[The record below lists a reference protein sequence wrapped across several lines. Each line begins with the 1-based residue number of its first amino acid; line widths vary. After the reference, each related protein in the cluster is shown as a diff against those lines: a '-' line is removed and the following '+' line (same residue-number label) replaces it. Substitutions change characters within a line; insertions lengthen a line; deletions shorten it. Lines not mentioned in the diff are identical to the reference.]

1 MRAVIKRTATSG
13 QITLPPAALA
23 ALSGGDEVDVWVL
36 RKGVVLLTESGALE
50 RGDEKKEGEEK
61 EKIPL
66 AGMASA
72 LKSAGRTPEPAY
84 PMAAAMARN
93 APAPAP
99 AQKKSQPIILSSD
112 ETAVVR
118 KLLAIRFEERTVPQV
133 AKKIG
138 AGEKKVLDALVT
150 RRLIEVFKNSKYK
163 EGVYNISQKVY
174 EAVASP
180 MNGAAKEGG
189 AEPANRAAP
198 KYDIQNPETSK
209 NENMPAVASSVRSL
223 DDPPINSAEHLARFG
238 YMVLNTESEA
248 KMAMMQIQPMLKT
261 DDVRGIRG
269 FDKRYYVLRRS
280 FLHQYAGLVLAQ
292 LDAGPATADKIAAA
306 LGLPSEAVSVI
317 LMIMA
322 DEGEVIEKRRGAWER
337 A

>member
-1 MRAVIKRTATSG
+1 MRATIKRTATAG
-13 QITLPPAALA
+13 QVILPPAALA
-23 ALSGGDEVDVWVL
+23 SLEGCDEVDVWVL

-50 RGDEKKEGEEK
+50 RWDEKKEGEK

-66 AGMASA
+66 AAASPVKSMANPPMSA
-72 LKSAGRTPEPAY
+72 TFS
-84 PMAAAMARN
+84 
-93 APAPAP
+93 
-99 AQKKSQPIILSSD
+99 KKSPAGVLSPD
-112 ETAVVR
+112 EMSMLR
-118 KLLAIRFEERTVPQV
+118 KLLAIRFEERTVPAV

-138 AGEKKVLDALVT
+138 AAEKKVLDALVA
-150 RRLIEVFKNSKYK
+150 RRLIEVFKNAKYK

-174 EAVASP
+174 SAAAAP
-180 MNGAAKEGG
+180 MNGAMKKDDT
-189 AEPANRAAP
+189 EPAKSTAP
-198 KYDIQNPETSK
+198 KYEMRNPEISK
-209 NENMPAVASSVRSL
+209 QENTTPVIPAIRTL
-223 DDPPINSAEHLARFG
+223 DNPPINSAEHLARFG
-238 YMVLNTESEA
+238 YMVLNTETEA

-292 LDAGPATADKIAAA
+292 LDAGPSTSDKIAAA
-306 LGLPSEAVSVI
+306 LGLPAEAVSVI

-322 DEGEVIEKRRGAWER
+322 DEGEVIEKRRGTWER

>member
-1 MRAVIKRTATSG
+1 MRAAIKRTASSG

-50 RGDEKKEGEEK
+50 GMDEKKGKEEAK
-61 EKIPL
+61 EKNALTAPL
-66 AGMASA
+66 PAS
-72 LKSAGRTPEPAY
+72 
-84 PMAAAMARN
+84 
-93 APAPAP
+93 PAPKP
-99 AQKKSQPIILSSD
+99 KSVLSAD
-112 ETAVVR
+112 EVSVVR
-118 KLLAIRFEERTVPQV
+118 KLLTIRFEERTVPAV

-138 AGEKKVLDALVT
+138 AAEKKTLDALVA
-150 RRLIEVFKNSKYK
+150 RRLIEVFRNAKYK

-174 EAVASP
+174 EAAAAP
-180 MNGAAKEGG
+180 MNEMAKKEVMEPARSVGS
-189 AEPANRAAP
+189 EPAN
-198 KYDIQNPETSK
+198 KTG
-209 NENMPAVASSVRSL
+209 VASAPLAFSSASARPLAYPSSSGA
-223 DDPPINSAEHLARFG
+223 PPINSAEHLAKFG
-238 YMVLNTESEA
+238 YMVLNTENEA

-292 LDAGPATADKIAAA
+292 LDAGPATAEKISEA
-306 LGLPSEAVSVI
+306 LGLASEAVGVI

-322 DEGEVIEKRRGAWER
+322 DEGEVIEKRRGDWER